1 MRFLIISIALLSSF
15 YGFANERISAQ
26 VHKACQ
32 THYVECLKI
41 IPEQLEKATP
51 STAAWYRLK
60 TYKLTA
66 LWLLNHWE
74 ELLDETQ
81 VLVENE
87 SLPTEFKFLVYLYH
101 AKGKLHVGE
110 EKEGMEYLSKT
121 KSLFDQF
128 NSTISNPMYLVEYGN
143 VMLYEAHRAK
153 QYKQKDIYLPKY
165 RDAKITLLKVRDN
178 FYHYNNPKFQME
190 LYTNLGHTSAVLD
203 RNYKTV
209 EFYSKAL
216 FWSKQTANKQQ
227 IGVTHYNL
235 ARSYR
240 ATGQLQLASDEFVNA
255 KKMFEESDAI
265 VAVYDTNLML
275 IEINQSLQNK
285 EFVSQLIG
293 EVQTALDENKLTHY
307 QAKWFLRLMQQTG

>member
-1 MRFLIISIALLSSF
+1 MRFLILSIALLSSF

-26 VHKACQ
+26 VHKTCQ
-32 THYVECLKI
+32 THYADCLKV
-41 IPEQLEKATP
+41 IPEQIDKTTP
-51 STAAWYRLK
+51 HTAAWYRLT

-66 LWLLNHWE
+66 LWLLNYWDD
-74 ELLDETQ
+74 LLFETQ
-81 VLVENE
+81 ALAEYD

-110 EKEGMEYLSKT
+110 EEEGMTYLRKT
-121 KSLFDQF
+121 KEIFDQF

-165 RDAKITLLKVRDN
+165 REAKITLLKVRDN

-190 LYTNLGHTSAVLD
+190 LYTNLGHTSNVLD

-235 ARSYR
+235 ARSYQ
-240 ATGQLQLASDEFVNA
+240 TTEQLQLASDEFENA
-255 KKMFEESDAI
+255 KKMFEESDALA
-265 VAVYDTNLML
+265 AVYDTNLML
-275 IEINQSLQNK
+275 IEINQTLKNK
-285 EFVSQLIG
+285 EFVNELIG

-307 QAKWFLRLMQQTG
+307 QAKWFLRLMQKTG